1 MSFSSLFACIIF
13 LSAIL
18 NGCSTQ
24 TTGQGAE
31 KNSNLGHQTNLR
43 EGTSDPAGEPQD
55 AESLCGKLKEIKKLP
70 YRDPTD
76 SDPVY
81 DAIMLE
87 GKKAVPCLIEKIT
100 DVSSMQD
107 PREAPIWRYYVV
119 GDTAAFILVDIAGDD
134 DLLQQMLPPRY
145 RDEWESNG
153 IYAYFN
159 YVSEEE
165 NRKELQKW
173 WQDWLRD
180 NS

>member
-1 MSFSSLFACIIF
+1 M
-13 LSAIL
+13 
-18 NGCSTQ
+18 
-24 TTGQGAE
+24 
-31 KNSNLGHQTNLR
+31 
-43 EGTSDPAGEPQD
+43 
-55 AESLCGKLKEIKKLP
+55 
-70 YRDPTD
+70 
-76 SDPVY
+76 
-81 DAIMLE
+81 
-87 GKKAVPCLIEKIT
+87 
-100 DVSSMQD
+100 
-107 PREAPIWRYYVV
+107 V